1 MAEYITF
8 QPSDYFST
16 LLWEGTGASNAI
28 TGVGFQPDI
37 VWIKDRDSTA
47 QGQIADSPSGATK
60 YWVPSENYS
69 QSTNGES
76 IKSFDSDG
84 YTLGTQGNVNASGN
98 SIVGWNWKGGTTSG
112 IDATGADIT
121 PTSYSFNQTGG
132 ISVIRYTGNGTTGA
146 KIAHGLGSVPQFIF
160 VQNTQTFENRLVYHV
175 SLGNTKYIILNTT
188 AGDATAA
195 RWNDA
200 TPTSVYFEV
209 DDNDA
214 ANKSGETIMAY
225 CFAEKKG
232 FSKFSSY
239 VGNGNANGPFI
250 YTGFRPNLI
259 IRKTTGTDYWSM
271 VDTKRL
277 GYNPQNDYLF
287 PSSDAAEG
295 SQQRIDILS
304 NGFKVRTT
312 DTAGNTNGTE
322 YIYAAFAEF
331 PIVSSNDIPTVA
343 R

>member
-1 MAEYITF
+1 MAYISF
-8 QPSDYFST
+8 QPSDYFIT

-69 QSTNGES
+69 QSTNAES

-98 SIVGWNWKGGTTSG
+98 SLVGWNWKGGTTSG
-112 IDATGADIT
+112 IDTTGADIT
-121 PTSYSFNQTGG
+121 PTSYSFSQTAG

-160 VQNTQTFENRLVYHV
+160 VQNTQTFENRLVYHAA
-175 SLGNTKYIILNTT
+175 LGNTKYLIFNTT
-188 AGDATAA
+188 AAEATAA

-209 DDNDA
+209 DNNDA

-225 CFAEKKG
+225 CFAPIKG
-232 FSKFSSY
+232 FSSFGSY
-239 VGNGNANGPFI
+239 VGNANADGTFI
-250 YTGFRPNLI
+250 YTGFRPAFVLLKKYNSTNNWVMLDDK
-259 IRKTTGTDYWSM
+259 RQGFNPNTSELYGNSDSAECDTSCYR
-271 VDTKRL
+271 VDL
-277 GYNPQNDYLF
+277 
-287 PSSDAAEG
+287 
-295 SQQRIDILS
+295 LS
-304 NGFKVRTT
+304 NGFKMRNSSPTINDGSYV
-312 DTAGNTNGTE
+312 
-322 YIYAAFAEF
+322 YAAFAEF
-331 PIVSSNDIPTVA
+331 PLVSSNSKAGTA